1 MKTKIKEIGYSK
13 TIITMITVSIIYNC
27 IIAIAL
33 CYLALV
39 KNWWAALIL
48 IPICTLSPSFKTKES
63 SLDEIKENTER
74 ENDNNEKFI
83 LSK

>member
-13 TIITMITVSIIYNC
+13 TITIMIIVSIIYNC
-27 IIAIAL
+27 IIAITL

-48 IPICTLSPSFKTKES
+48 IPICTLSPSFKTQKS
-63 SLDEIKENTER
+63 NLDIIEENTER
-74 ENDNNEKFI
+74 ENGNNEKFI

>member
-13 TIITMITVSIIYNC
+13 TITIMIIVSIIYNC

-39 KNWWAALIL
+39 KNWWAVLIL
-48 IPICTLSPSFKTKES
+48 IPICTLSPSFKTKKS
-63 SLDEIKENTER
+63 NLDKIEENTKG
-74 ENDNNEKFI
+74 ENDNSKKFI